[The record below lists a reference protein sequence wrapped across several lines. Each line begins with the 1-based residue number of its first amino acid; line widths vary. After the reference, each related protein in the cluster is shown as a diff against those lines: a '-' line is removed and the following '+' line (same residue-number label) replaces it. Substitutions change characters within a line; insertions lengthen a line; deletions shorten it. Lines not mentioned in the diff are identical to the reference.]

1 MGEMKRENEMEAI
14 SDEDRSRID
23 EAIEKRRSDIAAV
36 DWDLLNDSV
45 GVRQAEDALRKA
57 LDKVSDSLDS
67 GDYQTVAQ
75 LGYTDVSSSFIFL
88 QRVMG
93 GMQTN
98 AYKRSDL
105 ISQIAMEVGLAVGCL
120 PFESDG
126 MQGRIGLRANQTIVK
141 YVTRCISQSL
151 AE

>member
-75 LGYTDVSSSFIFL
+75 LGYTDVSSSFVFL

-105 ISQIAMEVGLAVGCL
+105 ISQIAMEVGLAYELVEPQAEAAFQKARAEHSSQGPVVG
-120 PFESDG
+120 D
-126 MQGRIGLRANQTIVK
+126 R
-141 YVTRCISQSL
+141 
-151 AE
+151 